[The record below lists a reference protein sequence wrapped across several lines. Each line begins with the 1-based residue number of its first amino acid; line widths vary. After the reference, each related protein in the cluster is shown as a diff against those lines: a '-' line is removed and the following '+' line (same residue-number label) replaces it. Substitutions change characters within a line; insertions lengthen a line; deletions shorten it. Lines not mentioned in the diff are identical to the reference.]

1 MEIADKF
8 LPLGTIVK
16 IKNLDR
22 EVMISSYCIIP
33 KVDIATKSK
42 PDIREYGGCY
52 YPDGFIRTDRII
64 AFNHD
69 QIEKVVHMGYETEES
84 KKYSTKCTEYMK
96 KALAMLD
103 TVEDTPEVKIDIKE
117 SNPYTEMIEA
127 EKKRLE
133 DESKQNEEES

>member
-52 YPDGFIRTDRII
+52 
-64 AFNHD
+64 
-69 QIEKVVHMGYETEES
+69 
-84 KKYSTKCTEYMK
+84 
-96 KALAMLD
+96 
-103 TVEDTPEVKIDIKE
+103 
-117 SNPYTEMIEA
+117 
-127 EKKRLE
+127 
-133 DESKQNEEES
+133 